1 MSEVGRLMRLAMV
14 ALGNAVVD
22 IENDSLPEWQRHELA
37 SALDNLSTSLRQPER
52 PPTVVDGA
60 D

>member
-1 MSEVGRLMRLAMV
+1 MSEVGKLMRLAMV

-22 IENDSLPEWQRHELA
+22 VENGSLPEWQRHELT
-37 SALDNLSTSLRQPER
+37 STLDNLSASLRRPEQA
-52 PPTVVDGA
+52 PTVIDGG